1 MAAPRSR
8 LGGERWSNMGLNLVI
23 AILLTVLF
31 AEWMW
36 PLLALTETYTVYPF
50 LLFFSAVLLVALLRL
65 RRFLSIL
72 LLSLLL
78 LFLLHQLYFSGPFLS
93 LHWLAVLLQK
103 ILTSLPALI
112 GWEWH
117 QLAVEVRTFFFFIL
131 LWLIAIS
138 LYQNVFVRGRIL
150 FFVVMTVG
158 YMGVLDTFT
167 PYDARLAV
175 LRSMVTGLAL
185 LALVQF
191 SQLAPKASRGEVRKS
206 KSRSWM
212 WGIASFSFILCAVG
226 IAYAAPKTGPTWPDP
241 VPFIKSYATGGDMQ
255 VGKKVGYGQSDE
267 VLGGPFMPDDTVV
280 FEAITDRLTY
290 WRGEAKDVYT
300 GRGWE
305 KSRGTEWLFPFDKF
319 TEARPIMEASFI
331 GPETDT
337 EPVQATVRFVD
348 RPLAQIFYPGDP
360 MNIEVL
366 TRQAVD
372 VVGAW
377 EQESGR
383 LLVYR
388 SENQR
393 QQVGLAG
400 YQLESM
406 LPVYSV
412 SALKGANLSQVPHE
426 IMEHYTQLPDSL
438 PERVADLAREIVEG
452 KDTLYDQVKAIESY
466 FRMNGYRYETE
477 DVPVPEEGQDYVD
490 QFLFETKRGY
500 CDNFST
506 AMVVMLRTLDIP
518 ARWVKGFTGGQVIE
532 RNQGLLR
539 VEVENNNAHSWVEVY
554 FPEVGWVPFE
564 PTPSFQNPFQFERD
578 DLPSEHTSST
588 DQEEDPET
596 SLEEQLPPE
605 VQEPSFPAWDTINSG
620 SHRKIKG
627 MLIGAG
633 LVLALAVMIRL
644 LLWRRLILLWA
655 SRRYRGGDN
664 GQRLVQAYHFLIRY
678 LGRFVMP
685 KHPAQT
691 LREYMHSLESKI
703 DVDKLEPLTQW
714 YEETLYGKRRSSSSR
729 LNQMYRLWLDVIR
742 QLRKK

>member
-1 MAAPRSR
+1 
-8 LGGERWSNMGLNLVI
+8 MGLNLVI

-241 VPFIKSYATGGDMQ
+241 VPFIKSYATGGDTQ

-290 WRGEAKDVYT
+290 WRGEAKRCVYGT
-300 GRGWE
+300 GMGKKQGNRMA
-305 KSRGTEWLFPFDKF
+305 FPF
-319 TEARPIMEASFI
+319 
-331 GPETDT
+331 
-337 EPVQATVRFVD
+337 
-348 RPLAQIFYPGDP
+348 
-360 MNIEVL
+360 
-366 TRQAVD
+366 
-372 VVGAW
+372 
-377 EQESGR
+377 
-383 LLVYR
+383 
-388 SENQR
+388 
-393 QQVGLAG
+393 
-400 YQLESM
+400 
-406 LPVYSV
+406 
-412 SALKGANLSQVPHE
+412 
-426 IMEHYTQLPDSL
+426 
-438 PERVADLAREIVEG
+438 
-452 KDTLYDQVKAIESY
+452 
-466 FRMNGYRYETE
+466 
-477 DVPVPEEGQDYVD
+477 
-490 QFLFETKRGY
+490 
-500 CDNFST
+500 
-506 AMVVMLRTLDIP
+506 
-518 ARWVKGFTGGQVIE
+518 
-532 RNQGLLR
+532 
-539 VEVENNNAHSWVEVY
+539 
-554 FPEVGWVPFE
+554 
-564 PTPSFQNPFQFERD
+564 
-578 DLPSEHTSST
+578 
-588 DQEEDPET
+588 
-596 SLEEQLPPE
+596 
-605 VQEPSFPAWDTINSG
+605 
-620 SHRKIKG
+620 
-627 MLIGAG
+627 
-633 LVLALAVMIRL
+633 
-644 LLWRRLILLWA
+644 
-655 SRRYRGGDN
+655 
-664 GQRLVQAYHFLIRY
+664 
-678 LGRFVMP
+678 
-685 KHPAQT
+685 
-691 LREYMHSLESKI
+691 
-703 DVDKLEPLTQW
+703 
-714 YEETLYGKRRSSSSR
+714 
-729 LNQMYRLWLDVIR
+729 
-742 QLRKK
+742 